1 MRWFE
6 ELWEFRLRREK
17 GCLWGPSTG
26 EGSVWARFLEEMKV
40 GHLPHQPDRRP
51 MCIALREGPNCQRE
65 ASWGSGSPNTGTGE
79 GLFPTSLTIA
89 LGKSLQGATALVV
102 VQSELH

>member
-1 MRWFE
+1 M
-6 ELWEFRLRREK
+6 
-17 GCLWGPSTG
+17 GP
-26 EGSVWARFLEEMKV
+26 
-40 GHLPHQPDRRP
+40 LPHQPDRRP

-102 VQSELH
+102 VQSELHGCTRDTFHKKVKRTNKKN